1 MIEVKCDRNSCKIKE
16 MYGTEKEVITDIVM
30 ASLTLFELAFQTYHT
45 SKKNQK
51 ATLKVLKE
59 GFVDTFL
66 KEQDL
71 GKNLK
76 KIAL

>member
-1 MIEVKCDRNSCKIKE
+1 

-66 KEQDL
+66 KE
-71 GKNLK
+71 
-76 KIAL
+76 